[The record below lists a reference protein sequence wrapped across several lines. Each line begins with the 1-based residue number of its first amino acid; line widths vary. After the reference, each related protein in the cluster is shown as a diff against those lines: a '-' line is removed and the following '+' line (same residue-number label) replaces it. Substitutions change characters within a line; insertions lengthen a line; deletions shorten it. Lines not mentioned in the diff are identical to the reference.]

1 MRDAAW
7 AALARMLRCESTTP
21 FGVPSEP
28 EVNRITAAVVGLAGN
43 PRAALAK
50 SAEQFVLQ
58 ADGGP
63 QIVQPDDV
71 HGTTDFLDHRCE
83 LGLLDEGPR
92 RQHGAHLGRLAGRQD
107 VGRARREVDH
117 RRHLARRHDAEQRR
131 ARAVGI
137 GQHDAERRLVGVER
151 PEFLAKH
158 GSGGEQLAVGERAG
172 DGILDGK
179 LLHAA
184 LASPPAMIF
193 SSTVVSMS
201 CVRKT
206 RSDMTW

>member
-28 EVNRITAAVVGLAGN
+28 DVNRITAAVVGLAGN

-58 ADGGP
+58 ADAGP
-63 QIVQPDDV
+63 RSSS
-71 HGTTDFLDHRCE
+71 HTMFTGATDFLDHRRE
-83 LGLLDEGPR
+83 LRLLDKGPG
-92 RQHGAHLGRLAGRQD
+92 RQHGSHFGRLAGRQD
-107 VGRARREVDH
+107 VGRAGREVDH
-117 RRHLARRHDAEQRR
+117 RRNLARRHDAEQRR

-151 PEFLAKH
+151 REFLAKH
-158 GSGGEQLAVGERAG
+158 GSGGQQLAVGERAG
-172 DGILDGK
+172 NGILDGK
-179 LLHAA
+179 LLHAT
-184 LASPPAMIF
+184 LASP
-193 SSTVVSMS
+193 SG
-201 CVRKT
+201 
-206 RSDMTW
+206 